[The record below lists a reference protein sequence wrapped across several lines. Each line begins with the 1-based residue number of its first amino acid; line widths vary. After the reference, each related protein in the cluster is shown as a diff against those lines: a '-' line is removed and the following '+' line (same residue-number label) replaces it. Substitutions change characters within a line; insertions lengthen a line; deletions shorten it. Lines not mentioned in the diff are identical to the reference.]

1 MISIKMSS
9 CLLLLGLAVCGC
21 SSDESDA
28 SPVANVTVTIDGP
41 VTLAMD
47 EGDTRQL
54 SATVSDGSSVVWTSS
69 DPQVAVVSDDGLVTA
84 IGYGKAQVKAS
95 AGSASSSRTVLVRGY
110 TLVWSD
116 EFDGQTLDDT
126 KWNIETGAGG
136 WGNNEK
142 QCYTG
147 RSENLRVS
155 DGNLEIQARKESYSS
170 ASYTSAR
177 ITTKN
182 KASFTFGK
190 MEARIKLPSGG
201 GTWPAFWMLGYG
213 SWPYCGEI
221 DIMEHVGN
229 NPLMTSFALHTQQA
243 NGMKGNNWNSQKTNM
258 AIEGEWHTFGV
269 VWEDNYQNTG
279 MDAIVFTIDGVE
291 YAKKRQQADDKSEW
305 PFNDNFF
312 IILNMAI
319 GGNMGGTINDD
330 IFESDVVMYV
340 DYVRVYQKN
349 YPEL

>member
-1 MISIKMSS
+1 MSS
-9 CLLLLGLAVCGC
+9 CLFLIGLAVCGC
-21 SSDESDA
+21 ASDDSDA
-28 SPVANVTVTIDGP
+28 SPAVTVTIDGP
-41 VTLAMD
+41 VTIAMD
-47 EGDTRQL
+47 EGDAIQL
-54 SATVSDGSSVVWTSS
+54 SASASDGSSVVWTSS
-69 DPQVAVVSDDGLVTA
+69 DPQVAEVSEDGVVTA

-95 AGSASSSRTVLVRGY
+95 VGSVSSSRTVLVRGY
-110 TLVWSD
+110 TLVWSE
-116 EFDGQTLDDT
+116 EFDGQTLDET

-147 RSENLRVS
+147 RTENLRLA
-155 DGNLEIQARKESYSS
+155 DGNLEIQALKENYGSS
-170 ASYTSAR
+170 NYTSAR

-258 AIEGEWHTFGV
+258 AVENEWHTFGII
-269 VWEDNYQNTG
+269 WEDNYQNTG
-279 MDAIVFTIDGVE
+279 NDAIVFTIDGVE
-291 YAKKRQQADDKSEW
+291 YAKKRQQADDKAEW
-305 PFNDNFF
+305 PFNSDFF

-319 GGNMGGTINDD
+319 GGNMGGTINED
-330 IFESDVVMYV
+330 IFNQDVIMYV